1 MTNFLCFV
9 IALHV
14 VSFANLY
21 VIKNL
26 NLNLNTFRVINY
38 NFCLQSQVLRKEFAP
53 LGEHSFLYGQI
64 SFQRASLSRETNR
77 NSCKMI

>member
-26 NLNLNTFRVINY
+26 NLKYFYKVKWPANGNSYVIADIAQ
-38 NFCLQSQVLRKEFAP
+38 LSQ
-53 LGEHSFLYGQI
+53 G
-64 SFQRASLSRETNR
+64 
-77 NSCKMI
+77 

>member
-26 NLNLNTFRVINY
+26 NLNLEMPDYLYETDIY
-38 NFCLQSQVLRKEFAP
+38 NHSIHFQYQQQKKKRKKK
-53 LGEHSFLYGQI
+53 
-64 SFQRASLSRETNR
+64 ETYNII
-77 NSCKMI
+77 MTIF

>member
-14 VSFANLY
+14 VSYANLY

-26 NLNLNTFRVINY
+26 ILKFENDNASWIIEQDPVV
-38 NFCLQSQVLRKEFAP
+38 QSIVSLTGSLR
-53 LGEHSFLYGQI
+53 GQ
-64 SFQRASLSRETNR
+64 LVK
-77 NSCKMI
+77 C

>member
-26 NLNLNTFRVINY
+26 KY
-38 NFCLQSQVLRKEFAP
+38 
-53 LGEHSFLYGQI
+53 I
-64 SFQRASLSRETNR
+64 SFKHLGTSDTEGATQRAQKIVSTLNQNR
-77 NSCKMI
+77 VEST

>member
-26 NLNLNTFRVINY
+26 FDLN
-38 NFCLQSQVLRKEFAP
+38 
-53 LGEHSFLYGQI
+53 FLKGHNI
-64 SFQRASLSRETNR
+64 IVFIE
-77 NSCKMI
+77 K

>member
-26 NLNLNTFRVINY
+26 NLKNWQPDARYFTVKSTDFFYSVHMRLFVAYRNNFRY
-38 NFCLQSQVLRKEFAP
+38 WDR
-53 LGEHSFLYGQI
+53 
-64 SFQRASLSRETNR
+64 
-77 NSCKMI
+77 

>member
-26 NLNLNTFRVINY
+26 NFEYEFGTSPYYPPFLQGGQLLCAQRTKLWRIFCRTET
-38 NFCLQSQVLRKEFAP
+38 NFLQEEQILCGAN
-53 LGEHSFLYGQI
+53 SFL
-64 SFQRASLSRETNR
+64 
-77 NSCKMI
+77 

>member
-26 NLNLNTFRVINY
+26 NLNLNFKINVSIT
-38 NFCLQSQVLRKEFAP
+38 NEAIGFEQPGLAF
-53 LGEHSFLYGQI
+53 FI
-64 SFQRASLSRETNR
+64 TSRQK
-77 NSCKMI
+77 S

>member
-21 VIKNL
+21 VIKNFFFRSNCIYSTIVKVKVEFKSQALELALKYSL
-26 NLNLNTFRVINY
+26 NI
-38 NFCLQSQVLRKEFAP
+38 
-53 LGEHSFLYGQI
+53 
-64 SFQRASLSRETNR
+64 
-77 NSCKMI
+77 

>member
-1 MTNFLCFV
+1 MSMFSSALLSTGNQLQPLISRSEGRNTVYGLTNFLCFV

-26 NLNLNTFRVINY
+26 NLNKIVKFPQCCFL
-38 NFCLQSQVLRKEFAP
+38 CLYV
-53 LGEHSFLYGQI
+53 
-64 SFQRASLSRETNR
+64 
-77 NSCKMI
+77 